1 MSTLTDHQSVIN
13 RPVVC
18 NTGDMTAF
26 HRARSEEQRAV
37 RRAAILDAAA
47 TMLDEVGVAALSLN
61 ELARQVGLAKSNV
74 LRYFDSREAILLELL
89 DARTAEWLAALEA
102 TARSRGSV
110 PNRCRR
116 LAASLTDSLVER
128 PVLCDLISAQAAVLE
143 RNVSV
148 DVALRHK
155 RAALGNIRRLTTLV
169 RSAVPEL
176 AEPQAVKFAAAT
188 LLTSGAL
195 WTHHQPSEAM
205 LAAYRADPEL
215 AILRIDFA
223 AALRELLTVLLTG
236 LLDPSCQ
243 N

>member
-1 MSTLTDHQSVIN
+1 
-13 RPVVC
+13 
-18 NTGDMTAF
+18 MTHF
-26 HRARSEEQRAV
+26 RRARSEEQRAE
-37 RRAAILDAAA
+37 RRAAILGVAA
-47 TMLDEVGVAALSLN
+47 TMLGDRPVADLSLN

-89 DARTAEWLAALEA
+89 DSRTADWLAALEA
-102 TARSRGSV
+102 GPRSRGSV
-110 PNRCRR
+110 RTRCRR
-116 LAASLTDSLVER
+116 LAAALTDSLGER

-155 RAALGNIRRLTTLV
+155 RSALANIRRLTALV

-188 LLTSGAL
+188 LLTAGAL

-205 LAAYRADPEL
+205 QAAYRADP
-215 AILRIDFA
+215 
-223 AALRELLTVLLTG
+223 G
-236 LLDPSCQ
+236 G
-243 N
+243 